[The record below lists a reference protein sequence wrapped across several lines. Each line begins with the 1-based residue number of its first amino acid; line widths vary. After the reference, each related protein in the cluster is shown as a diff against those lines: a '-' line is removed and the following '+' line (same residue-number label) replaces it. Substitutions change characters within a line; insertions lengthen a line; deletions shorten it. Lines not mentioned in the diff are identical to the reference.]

1 MKETV
6 ALLMSKT
13 GDMATTDV
21 EKAQVLTVFLPQTS
35 PTGTLSTLPNE
46 VPSPA

>member
-21 EKAQVLTVFLPQTS
+21 EKAEVITVFLPHSS
-35 PTGTLSTLPNE
+35 PTSTLSTLPNE
-46 VPSPA
+46 VPSPV

>member
-13 GDMATTDV
+13 GDLATTNV
-21 EKAQVLTVFLPQTS
+21 EKAEVLTIFLLQSS

-46 VPSPA
+46 VPSPV